1 MRSLLFVPATAP
13 HFLEKAAQRGADAII
28 LDLEDSVVPQRK
40 QEARERAPDA
50 ALRLSGEGA
59 TVGLRVNAAEELWR
73 LDLAHAALA
82 PAGTISLVMLPKVHG
97 PEQVLVFVQELE
109 RLFSRGGDRAVPAI
123 AAVLESPRAILNA
136 AAIARSSDRLQ
147 ALGFGAEDYC
157 TALGIEPDPEVLAWS
172 AQHVITAAHAHGL
185 ECWGLA
191 AGVAEIADLQR
202 YEHEVLRARALG
214 FTGSVAVHPAQI
226 PVLNRCFSPSP
237 TEVAWARRVVRAY
250 QQSSA
255 AGAGAAML
263 DGRMIDQ
270 PIVERAQRYLEWGEP
285 AGPRA

>member
-13 HFLEKAAQRGADAII
+13 HFLEKAAQRGADAIV

-40 QEARERAPDA
+40 QEARERVPGA

-59 TVGLRVNAAEELWR
+59 TVALRVNAAEELWR

-82 PAGTISLVMLPKVHG
+82 PAGSIDVVMLPKVHDSQ
-97 PEQVLVFVQELE
+97 QVLVLAQELE
-109 RLFSRGGDRAVPAI
+109 RLFSRGGTQPVPAI
-123 AAVLESPRAILNA
+123 AALLESPRAILNA
-136 AAIARSSDRLQ
+136 AAIARSSDRLR

-202 YEHEVLRARALG
+202 YEREALRARALG
-214 FTGSVAVHPAQI
+214 FTGSVAVHPSQI

-237 TEVAWARRVVRAY
+237 KEVAWARRVVQAY
-250 QQSSA
+250 RQSSA

-270 PIVERAQRYLEWGEP
+270 PIVERARRYLEWGSR
-285 AGPRA
+285 AGLQA